1 MWLHSRWGAFVTVSR
16 PYRTAKRRLAATAR
30 ENQWTLPAFGA
41 IVGILLGLLLFDVDE
56 TPGDGWTITVS
67 QARTTLTSL
76 VALMFTILSLSLS
89 LTTIALDNVSSH
101 FSMRMLTV
109 AVHDYR
115 TKIATSMFALA
126 VSYIGVE
133 LFKLTRLTGDDL
145 TPRVPFAVAVLLI
158 VLSGAA
164 LFWQLNYTIQ
174 SLRLDR
180 SLARLERVIRRAA
193 NSDERGSRGWRR
205 GSLPVMT
212 DESAPVFAERSGYV
226 TDLDLD
232 ALVGVVTAGEVTVV
246 IRRGVGEAVVTGE
259 PLGWVDAGSGPPP
272 TSTYDDVRSA
282 VQIEAGRDV
291 AHDVGFGVRILV
303 DIASLALSPAVNDPH
318 TAVQVVNELTV
329 VFADLAVRDL
339 GPRSMPLEDD
349 VVVWVAAPTLGE
361 LLALA
366 TEQISRYGAAEPSVM
381 EALVR
386 LCQTV
391 ERLAGSDIERTAARV
406 MSDSL
411 TAAATVGTTVERT
424 GR

>member
-1 MWLHSRWGAFVTVSR
+1 MGRT
-16 PYRTAKRRLAATAR
+16 YRTARRRLGANAR
-30 ENQWTLPAFGA
+30 ESQWALPALGA
-41 IVGILLGLLLFDVDE
+41 VVGILLGLLLFDVDE
-56 TPGDGWTITVS
+56 TPSDGWTITVS
-67 QARTTLTSL
+67 QARATLTSL

-89 LTTIALDNVSSH
+89 LTTIALDNVASH
-101 FSMRMLTV
+101 FSLRMLTV

-126 VSYIGVE
+126 VSYIGIE
-133 LFKLTRLTGDDL
+133 LFKLTRLAADDL
-145 TPRVPFAVAVLLI
+145 TPRIPFAVAVMLI
-158 VLSGAA
+158 VLSGVA

-193 NSDERGSRGWRR
+193 DSDERSSRGWSP
-205 GSLPVMT
+205 GSLPAMT

-232 ALVGVVTAGEVTVV
+232 GLVGVAAAGQVTLV
-246 IRRGVGEAVVTGE
+246 IRRGVGEAVVPGE
-259 PLGWVDAGSGPPP
+259 PLGWIDAAGAAPP
-272 TSTYDDVRSA
+272 TSTYDEVRSA

-318 TAVQVVNELTV
+318 TAVQVVNELTI

-339 GPRSMPLEDD
+339 GPRSMPLDND

-366 TEQISRYGAAEPSVM
+366 TEQISRYGVAEPSVLK
-381 EALVR
+381 ALVR
-386 LCQTV
+386 LCETV
-391 ERLAGSDIERTAARV
+391 ERLAGSDIERAAARV
-406 MSDSL
+406 VSDSL
-411 TAAATVGTTVERT
+411 TAAATTVERT